1 MNQEKNINTQAA
13 AEVMTTDEFHRQ
25 LVENTEAINKERMAY
40 ERKKIQLQQECDCQ
54 KDLANQA
61 QEAVLREK
69 FEAEQEFT
77 RKKIHLDALERNI
90 RDGRRKA
97 TELYL
102 TGMAKVKSEHAMKNL
117 ELQNQRH
124 KIFEAYR
131 NSGGQDLRDFPDL
144 VLKTDWSRPKP
155 KDGGVS
161 DED

>member
-40 ERKKIQLQQECDCQ
+40 EHKKIQLQQECDCQ

-77 RKKIHLDALERNI
+77 RKKIHFDALGRNI

-124 KIFEAYR
+124 KIFEVYR

-155 KDGGVS
+155 KDGGV
-161 DED
+161 E

>member
-40 ERKKIQLQQECDCQ
+40 EHKKIQLQQECDCQ
-54 KDLANQA
+54 KSLADSILESIQRER
-61 QEAVLREK
+61 QELKLEFDSKMSSLNDRERS
-69 FEAEQEFT
+69 T
-77 RKKIHLDALERNI
+77 HDS
-90 RDGRRKA
+90 RRKA
-97 TELYL
+97 TEIYL
-102 TGMAKVKSEHAMKNL
+102 TGMAEAKGIHAMKNL

-144 VLKTDWSRPKP
+144 VLKTDWTRPKP
-155 KDGGVS
+155 KDGGV
-161 DED
+161 E

>member
-25 LVENTEAINKERMAY
+25 LVENTEAINKERDDF

-54 KDLANQA
+54 KSLADSILESIQRER
-61 QEAVLREK
+61 QELEL
-69 FEAEQEFT
+69 EFSS
-77 RKKIHLDALERNI
+77 KKSSLNDRERNTH
-90 RDGRRKA
+90 DSRRKA
-97 TELYL
+97 TEIYL
-102 TGMAKVKSEHAMKNL
+102 TGMAVAKGDHALKNL

-144 VLKTDWSRPKP
+144 VLKTDWTRPKP
-155 KDGGVS
+155 KDGGV
-161 DED
+161 E